1 MISITGLLSP
11 ECISLE
17 LRERRKKRVIT
28 ELTNLLQSAGKVEN
42 SKALACK
49 ILEREA
55 MASTGIGHGIAIPH
69 CLTNLVN
76 DTVMAFGRST
86 TGIPFDS
93 ADNRPA
99 QLIFLLAGPQT
110 ATSEHLKLLS
120 KLSRLLTEKQFR
132 TQLFEAATAEEVIE
146 LFRRS
151 EEA

>member
-17 LRERRKKRVIT
+17 LHEKRKKRVIA
-28 ELTNLLQSAGKVEN
+28 ELTDLLQSAGKVEN
-42 SKALACK
+42 GKALARK

-69 CLTNLVN
+69 CLTNLVD

-86 TGIPFDS
+86 NGIPFDS
-93 ADNRPA
+93 ADNKPA
-99 QLIFLLAGPQT
+99 QLIFLLTGPQT

-120 KLSRLLTEKQFR
+120 KLSRLLTEQQFR
-132 TQLFEAATAEEVIE
+132 TQLFDASTAEEVIE
-146 LFRRS
+146 LFRR
-151 EEA
+151 EEEV